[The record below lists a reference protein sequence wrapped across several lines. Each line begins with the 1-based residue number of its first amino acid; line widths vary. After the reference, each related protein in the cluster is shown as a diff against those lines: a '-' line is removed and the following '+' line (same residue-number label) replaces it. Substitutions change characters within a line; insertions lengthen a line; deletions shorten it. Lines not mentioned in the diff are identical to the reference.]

1 MQVGRNRTM
10 IGMDFISFLI
20 LLVISVVV
28 SGILHH
34 GLNDYVTPGFWSF
47 CSKVAVGWAGA
58 WIGSPVFG
66 HWPADF
72 HYEDIW
78 FIPAGLGAAGGI
90 IVAPYLRMVAP
101 TPRGEARVSQC
112 GRSRVAPT
120 ACAL

>member
-1 MQVGRNRTM
+1 MWATQLGLKGAAQVGRKQTM

-28 SGILHH
+28 SGILHY
-34 GLNDYVTPGFWSF
+34 GLKYYVTPGFWSF

-66 HWPADF
+66 HWPADL

-78 FIPAGLGAAGGI
+78 FIPAILGAAGVL
-90 IVAPYLRMVAP
+90 IVAVDLGMMA
-101 TPRGEARVSQC
+101 RGTRA
-112 GRSRVAPT
+112 
-120 ACAL
+120 